1 MQTVASLR
9 SSRTESRKIA
19 DDVVSTTRTLSGL
32 STCVERSSQR
42 QLLVG
47 GDVIASEAFVQA
59 PLTEANTASVP
70 SMQVVSFLELFDRK
84 LVLWCMQ
91 TTL

>member
-1 MQTVASLR
+1 MRRAF
-9 SSRTESRKIA
+9 KPI
-19 DDVVSTTRTLSGL
+19 
-32 STCVERSSQR
+32 R

-47 GDVIASEAFVQA
+47 GDVIALEAFVQA

-84 LVLWCMQ
+84 LVLWAYGCMQ